1 MIVRFAVGIESPAA
15 LNLAVGVGEPKFH
28 KLEPHT
34 RMARAAR
41 ATAKGGLSGLMF
53 VPRPARVN
61 VSAAVSQLPVLTR
74 RLIPACVSTEAI
86 GTIIKEMAPRGPSK
100 ATRSPRRAGRAP

>member
-1 MIVRFAVGIESPAA
+1 MALFCITNEKLEAVPCTSLGRRFARRDATIRNPDASDDAIERVEDAA
-15 LNLAVGVGEPKFH
+15 KCLRKNGEPHFH
-28 KLEPHT
+28 ELEPHT

-61 VSAAVSQLPVLTR
+61 VSAAVSPLPVLT
-74 RLIPACVSTEAI
+74 
-86 GTIIKEMAPRGPSK
+86 
-100 ATRSPRRAGRAP
+100 

>member
-1 MIVRFAVGIESPAA
+1 MLHADETWHRRGDAGERAGGEGAARRPEVGDPAEPPRTYSLVES
-15 LNLAVGVGEPKFH
+15 GEPQFH
-28 KLEPHT
+28 ELEPHP

-61 VSAAVSQLPVLTR
+61 VSAAVSQSPVLT
-74 RLIPACVSTEAI
+74 
-86 GTIIKEMAPRGPSK
+86 
-100 ATRSPRRAGRAP
+100 